1 MSRKRAVHALRTA
14 RIARR
19 TRSRMLARLTGRP
32 NRTLCSAASS
42 PSMVASL
49 ASGQPRGDDYFS
61 FADVVQRV
69 VQDARYEAA
78 AKKIA
83 VLLAVTPPAEDLE
96 WLVMGNGKLVSRAV
110 ENIVRNA
117 LRYSPDGGTV
127 ALTLQQDAELY
138 RLSVTDEGP
147 GVPPDA
153 MTSLFKP
160 FGLSADG
167 FGFGLGLAIAQRA
180 VAVHGGTISVA
191 NRPSQ
196 GLEMTLTLPASALE
210 NRLENRPENRPENR
224 KA

>member
-210 NRLENRPENRPENR
+210 NRLENRPENR